1 MNIEELKID
10 DDFKTLLPSLSD
22 EVFGDLEKDILA
34 NGLLSPIV
42 TWKGYIVDGH
52 NRYEICKRH
61 GIKEVEVKNLPLPT
75 TKSDVMQWIIG
86 HQLGKRNLTKSQL
99 VRSYESVERQIAKE
113 AKERM
118 IAVQNNNSARAVS
131 SNLNEQ
137 REPIRTASKI
147 AKKIGVSENTYR
159 DMKLVAN
166 EGTPEQIERMD
177 KGGKG
182 NGVSAIAKEIRDEN
196 SPKKKCSKC
205 GRMLPISAFKKQK
218 DRKSGLSSW
227 CKDCSNDKAAETRFL
242 RSAQDQKI
250 VDAVNFIKDPNSDTS
265 ITFDAFYGELEIITD
280 SFVRRLTGALE
291 SNTNLIDTDEKREK
305 ILRLVNEISK
315 MVITK
320 GELNKWKS
328 ITDSK

>member
-10 DDFKTLLPSLSD
+10 DDFKTLLPSLPD
-22 EVFGDLEKDILA
+22 EVFKDLEKDILA
-34 NGLLSPIV
+34 NGMLSPIV
-42 TWKGYIVDGH
+42 TWNGYIVDGH

-61 GIKEVEVKNLPLPT
+61 GITDVEVRPIIRSSKAGA
-75 TKSDVMQWIIG
+75 MEWIVSN
-86 HQLGKRNLTKSQL
+86 QFSKRNLLLSEKIRL
-99 VRSYESVERQIAKE
+99 LDKVHKEYERQAR
-113 AKERM
+113 ERQL
-118 IAVQNNNSARAVS
+118 ASQNNDKGRAVWANLPKQGDSGRVSDRMASKLGISARTYQDARTVV
-131 SNLNEQ
+131 EQ
-137 REPIRTASKI
+137 
-147 AKKIGVSENTYR
+147 
-159 DMKLVAN
+159 
-166 EGTPEQIERMD
+166 GTQEQIERMD

-205 GRMLPISAFKKQK
+205 GRMLPISAFKKRK

-305 ILRLVNEISK
+305 ILSLVNEISK

>member
-22 EVFGDLEKDILA
+22 EVFVDLEKDILT
-34 NGLLSPIV
+34 NGMLSPIV
-42 TWKGYIVDGH
+42 TWNGYIVDGH

-113 AKERM
+113 AESRM
-118 IAVQNNNSARAVS
+118 LSGKKDPT
-131 SNLNEQ
+131 SNLKQGGLDKRN
-137 REPIRTASKI
+137 PTTASKI
-147 AKKIGVSENTYR
+147 AEKMGVSENTYR

-205 GRMLPISAFKKQK
+205 GRMLPISAFKKRK

-305 ILRLVNEISK
+305 ILSLVNEISK

-320 GELNKWKS
+320 GELDKWKS